1 MITEFQYE
9 LNREWLYDKKD
20 EEIIIG
26 EKNFVIRQ
34 EYLSDIFS
42 ELFPNED
49 FDTFIEWYVPETDGE
64 KIYQRALK
72 DHEVIEEFITYI
84 NEGDYLK

>member
-1 MITEFQYE
+1 M
-9 LNREWLYDKKD
+9 
-20 EEIIIG
+20 
-26 EKNFVIRQ
+26 
-34 EYLSDIFS
+34 SDIFS

>member
-1 MITEFQYE
+1 MIIEFQYE

-20 EEIIIG
+20 AEKII
-26 EKNFVIRQ
+26 
-34 EYLSDIFS
+34 
-42 ELFPNED
+42 
-49 FDTFIEWYVPETDGE
+49 GE

-72 DHEVIEEFITYI
+72 DHEIIEEFITYT